1 MAETISVFSL
11 DYDRS
16 FEEIEADKH
25 DGYVEYEEG
34 ASSISQNVVFPEAP
48 PIQIDSITTLKNINT
63 PPPYLGDVAKCVLI
77 HKNGFMPVE
86 HQHVR
91 PTAISRQEIARREAR
106 VLKEVNRQTAFKEAA
121 SGKNKD
127 QALRTAFLIISVA
140 IAAATV
146 VTVISIAALNF
157 WPGAQSA

>member
-1 MAETISVFSL
+1 MGESISVYSL
-11 DYDRS
+11 DYDRT
-16 FEEIEADKH
+16 FEEIDADKH

-48 PIQIDSITTLKNINT
+48 PILLETINSLKSIDT
-63 PPPYLGDVAKCVLI
+63 PPPYLGDVPKCVLI

-91 PTAISRQEIARREAR
+91 PTAMSRQEIARREAR

-121 SGKNKD
+121 SGKNNQD
-127 QALRTAFLIISVA
+127 AMRMSFLIISVA

-146 VTVISIAALNF
+146 ITAISIAALNF

>member
-1 MAETISVFSL
+1 MGETISVFSL
-11 DYDRS
+11 DYDRT

-25 DGYVEYEEG
+25 DGYAEYEDG

-48 PIQIDSITTLKNINT
+48 AIQLESITVLKNIDT
-63 PPPYLGDVAKCVLI
+63 PPPYLGDVSKCVLI

-91 PTAISRQEIARREAR
+91 PTAMSRQEIARREAR

-121 SGKNKD
+121 SGKNKED
-127 QALRTAFLIISVA
+127 AMRMAFLIISVA

-146 VTVISIAALNF
+146 ITAISIAALNF
-157 WPGAQSA
+157 WPGAQAA